1 MDRWRERNQ
10 HSLVTLSLSSP
21 RRENKR
27 AKYKK
32 KRRGR
37 KEGSRNK
44 TDGWT
49 AWKRRRPRNSKHE
62 AAKQASKENLF
73 LSLSVRQDG
82 RTYGGPQWWLLF
94 SLARFKGES
103 DMCSIFRH
111 WPVFVSLS
119 STLMD
124 SLAPPSPRPPPTK
137 PLLFLT
143 GVFSSTPL

>member
-1 MDRWRERNQ
+1 MERERNQ

-32 KRRGR
+32 KKRGGEGR
-37 KEGSRNK
+37 KEAGTRR
-44 TDGWT
+44 T
-49 AWKRRRPRNSKHE
+49 AEPRENGGGRVTANTRPQNRQAKRIS
-62 AAKQASKENLF
+62 
-73 LSLSVRQDG
+73 LSLSQFGKMVVR
-82 RTYGGPQWWLLF
+82 TVVHSGGFYFRWRVSRGKATCARYLDTGPSS
-94 SLARFKGES
+94 SLY
-103 DMCSIFRH
+103 
-111 WPVFVSLS
+111 
-119 STLMD
+119 LMD

>member
-1 MDRWRERNQ
+1 MERERNQ
-10 HSLVTLSLSSP
+10 HSLVTLSSP

-32 KRRGR
+32 KKRGGEGR
-37 KEGSRNK
+37 KEAGTRR
-44 TDGWT
+44 T
-49 AWKRRRPRNSKHE
+49 AEPRENGGGRVTANTRPQNRQAKRISL
-62 AAKQASKENLF
+62 S

-119 STLMD
+119 DGFSRSPL
-124 SLAPPSPRPPPTK
+124 SPSSSHQA
-137 PLLFLT
+137 LLFLT

>member
-1 MDRWRERNQ
+1 MDRWREREKPTFSCN
-10 HSLVTLSLSSP
+10 SLPLLPSS
-21 RRENKR
+21 REQT
-27 AKYKK
+27 KYKK
-32 KRRGR
+32 KKRGR

-62 AAKQASKENLF
+62 AAKQASKENLS
-73 LSLSVRQDG
+73 LSLSVQDG

-137 PLLFLT
+137 LLFLT

>member
-1 MDRWRERNQ
+1 MERERNQ

-27 AKYKK
+27 NI
-32 KRRGR
+32 KRRKGEGR
-37 KEGSRNK
+37 KEAGTRR
-44 TDGWT
+44 T
-49 AWKRRRPRNSKHE
+49 AEPRENGGGRVTANTRPQNRQAKRI
-62 AAKQASKENLF
+62 
-73 LSLSVRQDG
+73 SLSVSLSVQDG

>member
-1 MDRWRERNQ
+1 MERERNQ
-10 HSLVTLSLSSP
+10 HSLVTLSSP

-32 KRRGR
+32 KKRGGEGR
-37 KEGSRNK
+37 KEAGTRR
-44 TDGWT
+44 T
-49 AWKRRRPRNSKHE
+49 AEPRENGGGRVTANTRPQNRQAKRI
-62 AAKQASKENLF
+62 
-73 LSLSVRQDG
+73 SLSVSLSVQDG

-137 PLLFLT
+137 H
-143 GVFSSTPL
+143 SSS